1 MIKRLIVSVLIL
13 TLSAALFSCAEKD
26 EGPDAEEVADTI
38 VAACD
43 ELSLEIGPAAQE
55 AIKDYVEDKEAKAEK
70 KRKKQ
75 KEKEEEEKREAEEGD
90 ADDPA
95 NADTTADTGK
105 NATVDEMTAR
115 YVGRWE
121 QQGIILSDGN
131 LDTTSGSHCT
141 YVINADKTYTAK
153 GIDIGG
159 AKINEK
165 GKWKLNSK
173 KQLVC
178 GKYTLGIDE
187 SGYLLKDT
195 GERDGKGRKIKYAFA
210 KV

>member
-1 MIKRLIVSVLIL
+1 MMKRIVASVLVL
-13 TLSAALFSCAEKD
+13 MLSAALFSCAKKEL
-26 EGPDAEEVADTI
+26 GPEPEEVADAI

-43 ELSLEIGPAAQE
+43 EISLEVVPAVQQ
-55 AIKDYVEDKEAKAEK
+55 AIKEHIEDKEATAEK

-75 KEKEEEEKREAEEGD
+75 KEKEEKEAQEAGD

-105 NATVDEMTAR
+105 NATVDEMTKR
-115 YVGRWE
+115 YIGRWE
-121 QQGIILSDGN
+121 QQGLIQSDGN

-153 GIDIGG
+153 GVDVNGN
-159 AKINEK
+159 KINEK
-165 GKWKLNSK
+165 GKWKLNAN

-195 GERDGKGRKIKYAFA
+195 GERDGKGRKIKYAFT